1 MSKFIQIDNYAVN
14 DAANANN
21 VLREWQLKYP
31 KRKIVN
37 ISMGLTL
44 HGYLMTIVYEMEV

>member
-1 MSKFIQIDNYAVN
+1 MKFIQIDNYAVN

-21 VLREWQLKYP
+21 TLREWQLKYP

-37 ISMGLTL
+37 ISMNSTL
-44 HGYLMTIVYEMEV
+44 HGYLMTIVYEVEI